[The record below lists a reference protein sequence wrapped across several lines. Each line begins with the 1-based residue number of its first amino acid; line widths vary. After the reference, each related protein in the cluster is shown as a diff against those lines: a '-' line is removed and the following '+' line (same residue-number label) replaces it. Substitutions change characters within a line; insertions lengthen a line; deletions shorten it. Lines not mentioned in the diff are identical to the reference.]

1 MKTSSAASSFYSLMS
16 RVNCR
21 CPYLLHKWAT
31 AICSKYNLNKIKEW
45 TCMDYI
51 YTVKDRI
58 LRMNFNEED
67 GIVDSVSSLLRKR
80 SEHNMNILR
89 LLLKAF

>member
-21 CPYLLHKWAT
+21 CPYLLHKRAM
-31 AICSKYNLNKIKEW
+31 AICSKYNLNKIKVW
-45 TCMDYI
+45 TSRDYI

-67 GIVDSVSSLLRKR
+67 GIVDSVSSLLRNR
-80 SEHNMNILR
+80 SERNMNILR